1 MYYREKGFSLIE
13 LMIVVAII
21 GIISAIAYPSYLQ
34 YVSDSW
40 RSNAQVCMLELSQAM
55 EQEYSKSF
63 SLTASGAANVR
74 NSSCAVEPDLATR
87 YNLAIVISGASYTV
101 TANATGNQATDPCGN
116 LTLTGEGVVKSSGS
130 TVAECW

>member
-1 MYYREKGFSLIE
+1 MHNEEKGFSLIE

-34 YVSDSW
+34 YVNDSW
-40 RSNAQVCMLELSQAM
+40 RSSAQICMLELSQAM

-74 NSSCAVEPDLATR
+74 NNSCAVDPDLSAR
-87 YNLAIVISGASYTV
+87 YNLAIAVSGASYTV
-101 TANATGNQATDPCGN
+101 TANPSTKQEMDPCGN
-116 LTLTGEGVVKSSGS
+116 LTLTGEGVAKNTGS